1 MPDTPHIYRDMV
13 TVQVLRGGKGVLL
26 RITAT
31 DFRKGVAFAGKGHL
45 KLIPSVLDEHTSL
58 EVREI
63 VGGHYFE
70 NGCTITGGEVLHSW
84 V

>member
-31 DFRKGVAFAGKGHL
+31 GLDPHEGSQTALNLSNDECHQ
-45 KLIPSVLDEHTSL
+45 LIEDL
-58 EVREI
+58 EDA
-63 VGGHYFE
+63 
-70 NGCTITGGEVLHSW
+70 NA
-84 V
+84 